1 MSQILVTG
9 LGVTGEATARSLQ
22 KLGYQVT
29 VFEERDDERHREVA
43 HELSHLGITT
53 VFALPQEF
61 PPLLIT
67 SPGWRPDHPVLL
79 AALAQGAQIMG
90 EIEFA
95 FLHDRKEFL
104 ASAGS
109 RNRRKWIGITGT
121 NGKTSTVGMVE
132 SIFKAAG
139 SSAIACGNVG
149 TPVIEIITGDQFYEY
164 LIVELSSFQL
174 HWSTAL
180 ELDAAALLNIDDDHL
195 DWHGSFSEYLDAKLK
210 IFDGASYALINSDD
224 PKLHEALDE
233 LLAERDV
240 TTFTL
245 QVPQYG
251 QLGLVEE
258 LLIDRA
264 FTGSQSTAME
274 LATLADINPPA
285 PHNVANAL
293 AAAGLARVF
302 DIPAEAIREGL
313 HNFTPGH
320 HRIETISQARGI
332 TWINDSK
339 ATNPHAANA
348 SLAAFDSVVWIAG
361 GLAKGADM
369 SALIK
374 RRSPQIRAAILIGA
388 DREQI
393 SHGLKKYAPQIEI
406 RIIDEN
412 PSLVDEE
419 KAKQLMRDVVF
430 AASEVAQPG
439 DTVLLA
445 PACASMD
452 QFQSY
457 AQRGEFFAQAVR
469 ELVGE

>member
-9 LGVTGEATARSLQ
+9 LGVTGEATARSLK

-29 VFEERDDERHREVA
+29 VFEERDDARHREVA
-43 HELSHLGITT
+43 HELSQLGIRT
-53 VFALPQEF
+53 VFAIPQEF

-104 ASAGS
+104 ASSGS
-109 RNRRKWIGITGT
+109 RNKRKWIGITGT

-139 SSAIACGNVG
+139 FSAIACGNVG

-195 DWHGSFSEYLDAKLK
+195 DWHGSFLEYLTAKLK
-210 IFDGASYALINSDD
+210 IFNGASHALINSDD
-224 PKLHEALDE
+224 PKLHEALDK

-264 FTGSQSTAME
+264 FTGSQSTAIE

-302 DIPAEAIREGL
+302 DISAEAIREGL

-320 HRIETISQARGI
+320 HRIEMISQARGI

-369 SALIK
+369 NTLIK
-374 RRSPQIRAAILIGA
+374 RRSTQIRAAILIGA
-388 DREQI
+388 DRDLI
-393 SHGLKKYAPQIEI
+393 SAGLKKYGAQIEI
-406 RIIDEN
+406 IMIDEN
-412 PSLVDEE
+412 SSLADEE

-430 AASEVAQPG
+430 AASQVAQPG

-457 AQRGEFFAQAVR
+457 AQRGEFFAEAVR